1 MTPLVSFPL
10 SAQGGT
16 SLLPVLAAEDL
27 QAFLNRVFLEDA
39 ISTCPAQTSL
49 ALQHV
54 CWSCGDREVLKVLD
68 FVVEKISELALNP
81 GGVYLSY
88 RAYFRVLSELLLSGS
103 IDMQLA
109 FDAVVPA
116 LLQRV
121 EALVVRQGVNDAEFI
136 YSVLKLLHRLGTCSA
151 SGHACVMGCRDQWKN
166 LRQTFVAY
174 QRKAL
179 ASGVGGLGPMPAA
192 SYSPSTASS
201 SSSASSF
208 LTQAQGMGLGMGGFS
223 MS

>member
-1 MTPLVSFPL
+1 M
-10 SAQGGT
+10 
-16 SLLPVLAAEDL
+16 LAAEDL

-39 ISTCPAQTSL
+39 IATCPAQTSL

-68 FVVEKISELALNP
+68 FVVEKISEFALNP

-116 LLQRV
+116 LLQRA
-121 EALVVRQGVNDAEFI
+121 EALVVRQGVNDAEFV

-151 SGHACVMGCRDQWKN
+151 AGHACVMGCRDQWKN
-166 LRQTFVAY
+166 LRHTFIAY
-174 QRKAL
+174 QRKSL
-179 ASGVGGLGPMPAA
+179 ASGGGGAPPSSSPVAAA
-192 SYSPSTASS
+192 SYSSS
-201 SSSASSF
+201 VLA
-208 LTQAQGMGLGMGGFS
+208 QAQGLGLGTGGFS